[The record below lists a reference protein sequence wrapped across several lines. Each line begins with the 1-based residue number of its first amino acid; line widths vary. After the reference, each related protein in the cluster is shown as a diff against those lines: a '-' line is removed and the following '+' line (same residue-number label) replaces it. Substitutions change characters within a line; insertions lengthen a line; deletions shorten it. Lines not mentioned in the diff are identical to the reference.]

1 MLASEDIGP
10 GVSRDSVLA
19 SELLLE
25 EDLSRISEWAPLS
38 SSSGKIGYGMSASF
52 SDALRDSGV
61 SGELFEQMSIKGLP
75 NGIPRTEPI
84 DRQRKQPSLGDSVV
98 VSTLSMEGLSDASD
112 PLGSPRGRREWA
124 SRQFVDRER
133 EFTQYQD
140 LTVFAGTWN
149 VCAAQ
154 PTMDLKDWL
163 FVNGRKSDVYV
174 VGLQEVQP
182 LKRVSALITDP
193 SSGKRWSEHIGA
205 ALSREGDYVRVCE
218 KQMVGIVLLVF
229 VRAPLLHDVRD
240 LVIMEAGTGFMSAG
254 GNKGAV
260 CVRFQLGETSF
271 CCVACHLAAQQD
283 SVARRNKDYREILRK
298 ILFVKDEEEEDL
310 PRAVANPKSIRE
322 HDIVLWLGDL
332 NYRIDMDSASVLK
345 AISESEFSKLFAQD
359 QFVTER
365 AGDDTLFEGFREAPI
380 VFAPTYKTRKAGDGY
395 EVGKDGIPKR
405 PPSWTDRILWRT
417 APHLLGSNT
426 SASEKSTVMQCL
438 DYEKSLIWGSDH
450 RPVFAQFL
458 VKVKKVDEAKRTRV
472 YREVYE
478 SLVPEIGLGS
488 DWLRLPRYRRGR
500 AAEMKLAVKNT
511 GMVPLRL
518 QVQNLPRS
526 VAAFPMSA
534 ALQPGEEET
543 LRITV
548 DSSFGDEQKM
558 SWDGA
563 TTFREAFEIAVE
575 DGRTRKV
582 TVSSSKR

>member
-1 MLASEDIGP
+1 MLASEEIGP
-10 GVSRDSVLA
+10 GVSSNSVVA

-25 EDLSRISEWAPLS
+25 EDLNGISEWAPLS
-38 SSSGKIGYGMSASF
+38 SSSSRMRYGISGSL
-52 SDALRDSGV
+52 SDSLRDSGV
-61 SGELFEQMSIKGLP
+61 STELLEQMPHEGLP
-75 NGIPRTEPI
+75 NGIPGTERA

-98 VSTLSMEGLSDASD
+98 MSPLSMEGLPDSGE
-112 PLGSPRGRREWA
+112 PLASPRGRRDWV
-124 SRQFVDRER
+124 SRQVEERES

-149 VCAAQ
+149 VCAAE

-182 LKRVSALITDP
+182 LKSVSALITNP
-193 SSGKRWSEHIGA
+193 SCGKRWSEHIA
-205 ALSREGDYVRVCE
+205 SALAREGDYVRVCE

-229 VRAPLLHDVRD
+229 VRAPLEHDVRD
-240 LVIMEAGTGFMSAG
+240 LVVMEAGTGFMSAG

-260 CVRFQLGETSF
+260 CVRFQIRETSF

-283 SVARRNKDYREILRK
+283 SVARRKKDYREILRK
-298 ILFVKDEEEEDL
+298 IFFVKDDGEEDL
-310 PRAVANPKSIRE
+310 PRGVANPKSIRE

-345 AISESEFSKLFAQD
+345 AINQNEFGKLFAQD

-365 AGDDTLFEGFREAPI
+365 AGDHTLFEGFREAPI
-380 VFAPTYKTRKAGDGY
+380 VFAPTYKTRKAGEGY

-426 SASEKSTVMQCL
+426 SAEQKNLVMQCL

-458 VKVKKVDEAKRTRV
+458 VKVKEVDEAERARV

-478 SLVPEIGLGS
+478 SLVPEVKLDS

-500 AAEMKLAVKNT
+500 AAEMNLVVKNA

-518 QVQNLPRS
+518 EVQNLPAS
-526 VAAFPMSA
+526 VASFPMA
-534 ALQPGEEET
+534 ATLHSGEQVI

-548 DSSFGDEQKM
+548 DSSFGDERKA

-563 TTFREAFEIAVE
+563 AAFRETFEIAVE
-575 DGRTRKV
+575 DGQTRKV
-582 TVSSSKR
+582 TVASSRR